1 MKMIRWW
8 GLAAFFGL
16 ILILALAWYFLAPVI
31 IKNSIENL
39 GSEALGAKVEIE
51 SVDLTLFPVSVSIK
65 QLAAANPQQ
74 PMENIFESEQIE
86 FAVDTESLLWKKVVI
101 DKLVLTG
108 VKTATA
114 RETSGE
120 IEGGRRTTQAIEKA
134 ISSTYCFDTSK
145 INSA

>member
-51 SVDLTLFPVSVSIK
+51 SVDLTLFP
-65 QLAAANPQQ
+65 L
-74 PMENIFESEQIE
+74 
-86 FAVDTESLLWKKVVI
+86 
-101 DKLVLTG
+101 
-108 VKTATA
+108 
-114 RETSGE
+114 
-120 IEGGRRTTQAIEKA
+120 RTTSFIR
-134 ISSTYCFDTSK
+134 ISG
-145 INSA
+145 